1 MSQSDQSDVEGVTS
15 DSGLDLVRKRALIAG
30 AGAWVLAIAL
40 VVSAVVVG
48 GAEAGT
54 PDPGPTTTTWIT
66 VPPDSIV
73 PEPDPDSTLDSV
85 PETEPGPIVPADF
98 REAELGINACEV
110 SDCANTLSTTITPPV
125 VVLDAP
131 LGEVTFTINFEN
143 TARADADGNGTGYFI
158 SAITLDDGFVPVENK
173 SDCPTVSDRLPLRAS
188 EVKSCTMVARGTRE
202 DYGFSN
208 DPLDVGVRATLYM
221 LGSNW
226 TAGDPESYPVTLRSA
241 SVDVPK

>member
-1 MSQSDQSDVEGVTS
+1 MSQSDQPDAERVTS
-15 DSGLDLVRKRALIAG
+15 DSGLDAVRKRALIAG

-48 GAEAGT
+48 GADADDSSLDDDG
-54 PDPGPTTTTWIT
+54 TTTS
-66 VPPDSIV
+66 VPVTPAPLDSV
-73 PEPDPDSTLDSV
+73 VPDPDTDTV
-85 PETEPGPIVPADF
+85 PVTEPGPIVPADF
-98 REAELGINACEV
+98 REAKLGINACEV

-143 TARADADGNGTGYFI
+143 TARADADGNGNGYFI

-188 EVKSCTMVARGTRE
+188 EKKSCTMVARGTRE

-221 LGSNW
+221 LDSSW